1 MPEKILAGLSEYHNL
16 MLVINALSCISIL
29 YFLMKKHQKDNP
41 QKDNPQNV
49 KPQNVKP
56 QNVKPQNVK
65 PQNVKP
71 QNVKPQNVNPQN
83 VKPQNVKPQ
92 NVKHLDK
99 PKPSS
104 SKKIKKKPRNLSWGI
119 ANNANL
125 QMNMREPV
133 YQLYSVY

>member
-16 MLVINALSCISIL
+16 MLAINALSCIAIL
-29 YFLMKKHQKDNP
+29 YFLMKKA
-41 QKDNPQNV
+41 QNA
-49 KPQNVKP
+49 KPQNAKP
-56 QNVKPQNVK
+56 QNA
-65 PQNVKP
+65 
-71 QNVKPQNVNPQN
+71 
-83 VKPQNVKPQ
+83 
-92 NVKHLDK
+92 KHLK